1 MNEFYSLEKK
11 DSVVRLLQI
20 TDPHLFSAKHDTL
33 LGVNTTDSFQAVLDQ
48 IQHSPFNYEAV
59 LATGDLIQDHNPE
72 AYHRFAEMVK
82 QLGKPIFW
90 LEGNHDQ
97 QPQMSLYLA
106 KHSHIQPE
114 KQILAG
120 SHWQIL
126 LLNSQ
131 VANAP
136 SGNLSF
142 GQLAWL
148 ESKLAEYPERYVLVG
163 LHHNILPTNSAWLD
177 QHCLKNSDALAEV
190 LSHYPNVKA
199 ILHGHIHQE
208 VDAIWKNYRVLAT
221 PSTCIQFKPNCNEFT
236 LDLLPQGWRELSLFA
251 DGRIETRVKRLT
263 SNEFLPDL
271 RSKGY

>member
-1 MNEFYSLEKK
+1 MNGFYSLGKK
-11 DSVVRLLQI
+11 EPVVRLLQI
-20 TDPHLFSAKHDTL
+20 TDPHLFSAEHEKL
-33 LGVNTTDSFQAVLDQ
+33 LGVNTTESFQAVLDQ
-48 IQHSPFNYEAV
+48 IRQTSFNYDLV

-82 QLGKPIFW
+82 PLAKPIFW
-90 LEGNHDQ
+90 LEGNHDR

-106 KHSHIQPE
+106 RHPHIQAE

-148 ESKLAEYPERYVLVG
+148 NSKLAEYPKRYALVV

-177 QHCLKNSDALAEV
+177 QHCLKNSEALAEV
-190 LSHYPNVKA
+190 LSQYPNVKA

-208 VDAIWKNYRVLAT
+208 VDAMWKDYRVLAT
-221 PSTCIQFKPNCNEFT
+221 PSTCIQFKPNCDEFT
-236 LDLLPQGWRELSLFA
+236 LDLLPQGWRELSLFE
-251 DGRIETRVKRLT
+251 DGRIETEVKRLN
-263 SNEFLPDL
+263 SNDFLPDFQ
-271 RSKGY
+271 SKGY